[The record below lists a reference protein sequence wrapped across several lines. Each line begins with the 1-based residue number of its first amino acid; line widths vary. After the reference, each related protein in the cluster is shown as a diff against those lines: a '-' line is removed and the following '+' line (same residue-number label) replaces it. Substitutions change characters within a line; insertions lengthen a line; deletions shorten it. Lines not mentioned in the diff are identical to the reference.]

1 MIKINLSRT
10 RIAEAEALE
19 SAYQGATINTEGVSG
34 GLVVVLKVLVLAGGV
49 IALNFYEGQNLDKL
63 NAQLQVSSQRL
74 LQLQTELTQKQN
86 ELNSVGSIEEES
98 KVLQD
103 KMALLKNL
111 SKLRLREVKSLDY
124 IQSIVPQRVW
134 LTDLTIEKERY
145 LIKGKSRSAVDVSQF
160 VRKLEDGGYFS
171 DVVLVQDS
179 PTVENGIENRAFEIL
194 ARSEVI
200 N

>member
-19 SAYQGATINTEGVSG
+19 SAYQGSTTQSEGTSG
-34 GLVVVLKVLVLAGGV
+34 GLVILLKVVILVGGI
-49 IALNFYEGQNLDKL
+49 IALNFYESQNLDKL
-63 NAQLQVSSQRL
+63 NLRLQASSQNL

-86 ELNSVGSIEEES
+86 ELNSIGSIEEES
-98 KVLQD
+98 KVLHD

-134 LTDLTIEKERY
+134 LTDLLIEQERY
-145 LIKGKSRSAVDVSQF
+145 LIKGKSRNAVDVSQF

-171 DVVLVQDS
+171 DVVLIQDS
-179 PTVENGIENRAFEIL
+179 PVVENGVENREFEIL